1 MNKETIT
8 MTKKEAERL
17 LVVNNL
23 IEGNINGTD
32 ASKQLNLSLRQ
43 AKRLKAK
50 VIKLGPKGII
60 HGNRGRTGNRKLNDV
75 FINKIKSLLNQKYS
89 YFTPTMAFEHLRDED
104 KILTNKETV
113 RRLMIDLGL
122 WIIKKRK
129 VSEYRCQRE
138 RKDNFG
144 EMEQFDG
151 SYEHWL
157 YGVDEEQ
164 CLLASIDDATGRITG
179 AKFEKSEGIIPVFS
193 FWKRYIEEHGKP
205 IAIYLDKF
213 ATYKVNHKNAEDNK
227 ELLTQFEKALR
238 ELDILPITAN
248 SPQAKGRIERL
259 WKTLQTRLIKE
270 MRYRKIK
277 TVEEANNFLKDEFVP
292 WFNKK
297 FGVVPKCKA
306 DLHRIN
312 NSNLEEV
319 FSIKKERT
327 IGNDYVVRYENNY
340 YQLEQEQP
348 LTVLKR
354 SKVTVETRISGEVK
368 IKQRG
373 KYLNFFTLPGKPKR
387 EIEIMVPALTRKK
400 SDWKPPANHPWKM
413 ASFKRRE
420 AIINSK

>member
-1 MNKETIT
+1 MHKETIT

-17 LVVNNL
+17 LIINNL
-23 IEGNINGTD
+23 IEKRINGTD
-32 ASKQLNLSLRQ
+32 ASKQLNLCLRQ
-43 AKRLKAK
+43 VKRLKAK
-50 VIKLGPKGII
+50 VLRLGPKGII
-60 HGNRGRTGNRKLNDV
+60 HSNRGKIGNRKFDQI
-75 FINKIKSLLNQKYS
+75 FINKVKTVINEKYP

-104 KILTNKETV
+104 KIGINKETV
-113 RRLMIDLGL
+113 RQLMIDEKL
-122 WIIKKRK
+122 WVGKKRK

-164 CLLASIDDATGRITG
+164 CLLGSIDDATGKITQLQ
-179 AKFEKSEGIIPVFS
+179 FEKSEGIIPVFS
-193 FWKRYIEEHGKP
+193 FWKEYIEKYGKP

-227 ELLTQFEKALR
+227 DMLTHFEKSAK
-238 ELDILPITAN
+238 ELDVLLIKAN

-277 TVEEANNFLKDEFVP
+277 TIEEANSFLKDEFVP
-292 WFNKK
+292 WFNSK
-297 FGVVPKCKA
+297 FAVVPKGKK
-306 DLHRIN
+306 DLHRKN
-312 NSNLEEV
+312 NTNLEEV
-319 FSIKKERT
+319 FSVKKERT
-327 IGNDYVVRYENNY
+327 IGNDFVVRYLNSY

-348 LTVLKR
+348 LAVLKK

-373 KYLNFFTLPGKPKR
+373 KYLNFFTLPEKPKR
-387 EIEIMVPALTRKK
+387 EIETMVPALTRKK
-400 SDWKPPANHPWKM
+400 SDWKPPADHPWKTG
-413 ASFKRRE
+413 SFKRRE
-420 AIINSK
+420 AIINSR